1 VASRLS
7 EVSSFKVLLIEAGPS
22 YVVWLHKSR
31 PLTRFLSRDL
41 EYPDILVPLN
51 ATTLPPS
58 ISWNY
63 SYAPTSFVNNRVLPI
78 VSLLDP

>member
-1 VASRLS
+1 MASRLS

-41 EYPDILVPLN
+41 DYPNVLVPLN
-51 ATTLPPS
+51 ASLLSPS
-58 ISWNY
+58 ILSWNY
-63 SYAPTSFVNNRVLPI
+63 SYAPTPFLNNRAVPI
-78 VSLLDP
+78 VSLDP